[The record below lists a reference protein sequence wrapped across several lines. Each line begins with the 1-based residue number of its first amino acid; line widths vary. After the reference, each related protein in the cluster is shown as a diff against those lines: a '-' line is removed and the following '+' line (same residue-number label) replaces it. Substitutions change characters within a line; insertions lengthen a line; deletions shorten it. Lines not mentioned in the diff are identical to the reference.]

1 MTKNMLLL
9 IFLVFLVLINC
20 SNRKDQE
27 KTLEEK
33 SIEKVAMIAAMFEID
48 NDKAIEMLRKEDFT
62 TEAYKEMI
70 YKISLDEKATE
81 IFVQKKKAFK
91 EQYQR

>member
-1 MTKNMLLL
+1 MIKNMLLL
-9 IFLVFLVLINC
+9 IFLVFLGLITC

-27 KTLEEK
+27 KTLDEK
-33 SIEKVAMIAAMFEID
+33 SIEKVAMIAAMFELD

-62 TEAYKEMI
+62 TESYKEMI

-81 IFVQKKKAFK
+81 IFVRMKKDFK
-91 EQYQR
+91 GQYQK